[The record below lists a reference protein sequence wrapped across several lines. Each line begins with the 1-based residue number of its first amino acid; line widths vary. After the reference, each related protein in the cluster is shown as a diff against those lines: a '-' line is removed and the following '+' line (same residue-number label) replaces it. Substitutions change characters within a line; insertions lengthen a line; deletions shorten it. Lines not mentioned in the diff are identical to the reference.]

1 MTSIDEEIEIA
12 ADPDEVWRVLG
23 DPETAYRYVPGIT
36 SSRVEGSTRICTT
49 ADGSEIHEAISDL
62 SAEQRSYRY
71 EHVVTPMPVEV
82 SRGRFSVT
90 ATAGGS
96 KVRVEAELAARSP
109 EMEARLVAM
118 MQAGLRTALVNLRAL
133 FERG

>member
-1 MTSIDEEIEIA
+1 MTTIDEEIEIA

-23 DPETAYRYVPGIT
+23 DPATAYRYVPGIT

-49 ADGSEIHEAISDL
+49 ADGYEIHEAISDI
-62 SAEQRSYRY
+62 SAAERSYRY
-71 EHVVTPMPVEV
+71 QHVVTPMPVEL

-90 ATAGGS
+90 AVAGGA

-109 EMEARLVAM
+109 EMEAQLVAM
-118 MQAGLRTALVNLRAL
+118 MQGGLRTTLANLRAL
-133 FERG
+133 FGRG